1 MTDSDGVFL
10 FVATYPDEA
19 AARDDYGVLK
29 ALRDLDAIGRYDAA
43 VVTKDDKGKI
53 HVNKDE
59 SSTRKG
65 AWTGIAAGAVLG
77 LLFPP
82 SIVGSALVLG
92 AAGGFAGHLWGGLSR
107 KDVKELGDFIDEG
120 QAALLV
126 IGDLTVSKALENAV
140 LHAEKTMTKQVD
152 VDPKALDEAAS
163 SAD

>member
-1 MTDSDGVFL
+1 MTEKEGVFL

-19 AARDDYGVLK
+19 AARDDYKVLK
-29 ALRDLDAIGRYDAA
+29 QLKDLDVIGRYDAA

-53 HVNKDE
+53 HVDKDE
-59 SSTRKG
+59 TSTRKG
-65 AWTGIAAGAVLG
+65 AWTGVAAGAVLG

-82 SIVGSALVLG
+82 SIVGSALIIG

-126 IGDLTVSKALENAV
+126 IGDLTVSEALEKAG
-140 LHAEKTMTKQVD
+140 LKADKTMSKQVD
-152 VDPKALDEAAS
+152 VDPKALDEAA
-163 SAD
+163 AGDV